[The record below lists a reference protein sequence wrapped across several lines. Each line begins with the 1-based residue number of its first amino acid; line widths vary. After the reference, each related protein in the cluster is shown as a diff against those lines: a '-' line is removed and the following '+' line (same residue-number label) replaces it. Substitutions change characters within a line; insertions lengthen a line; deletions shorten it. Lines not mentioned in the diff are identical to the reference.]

1 MGTCPQARARD
12 SSNVAFLLAADKP
25 IMEPLSH
32 LSTPAMN
39 THDHRRDS
47 TMTSDQFLKMEDL
60 HSSASP
66 SPSFDP
72 QDTSPAPDASQASPP
87 PVIVQSKPAKKRKSW
102 GQELPEPKT
111 HPPPRTTRGSGRGKR
126 PRRSPSLS
134 PVPTPSWKPTADYMA
149 HSRPTSNC
157 QTSS

>member
-1 MGTCPQARARD
+1 
-12 SSNVAFLLAADKP
+12 
-25 IMEPLSH
+25 METLSH

-72 QDTSPAPDASQASPP
+72 QDASPAPDASQASPA

-111 HPPPRTTRGSGRGKR
+111 HLPPRKR
-126 PRRSPSLS
+126 AKTDDEKEQRR
-134 PVPTPSWKPTADYMA
+134 
-149 HSRPTSNC
+149 
-157 QTSS
+157 